1 LPAYLVTLPAFLI
14 WFPTSTVLLA
24 LFGAIYLS
32 ITPWAE
38 LALIRAGNTAA
49 AASFSGALL
58 GYALVLASVLAHAVS
73 LGDLLTWGGIGLLV
87 QVLAFLVGRL
97 LLGADLPRRMREGQV
112 SSGLFLGVVSLS
124 AGVLNAA
131 TLIH

>member
-58 GYALVLASVLAHAVS
+58 GYGWRPLVA
-73 LGDLLTWGGIGLLV
+73 
-87 QVLAFLVGRL
+87 
-97 LLGADLPRRMREGQV
+97 
-112 SSGLFLGVVSLS
+112 
-124 AGVLNAA
+124 
-131 TLIH
+131 